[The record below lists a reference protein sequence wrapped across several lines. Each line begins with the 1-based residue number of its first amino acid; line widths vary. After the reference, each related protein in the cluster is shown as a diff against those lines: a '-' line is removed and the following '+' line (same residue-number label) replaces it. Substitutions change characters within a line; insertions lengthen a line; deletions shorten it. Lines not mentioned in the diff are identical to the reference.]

1 MIMYGKCTV
10 YFEDPYWIGFFER
23 CDENGYSV
31 ARFVFGAEPSEVE
44 LYLFGLRYFQ
54 NLVFSQPGPVPEK
67 EKAELSFKRR
77 QRQVHRQMT
86 QAGAG
91 TFAQRAL
98 QAERERMKQVRR
110 EETRAERE
118 AGEREKF
125 LRKQAQKKEKH
136 RGR

>member
-1 MIMYGKCTV
+1 MYGKCTV
-10 YFEDPYWIGFFER
+10 YFEDPYWVGFFER

-44 LYLFGLRYFQ
+44 LCHFSLRDFQ
-54 NLVFSQPGPVPEK
+54 NLVFSLPGLVPEQ
-67 EKAELSFKRR
+67 EEAELSFKRR
-77 QRQVHRQMT
+77 QRQVHRQMA

-118 AGEREKF
+118 AGEREKY